1 LKIVRVLLG
10 SSWKLLA
17 RDRVALLLTFVL
29 PLVFFA
35 IFATIFG
42 GMGGSGGGEL
52 KPLRVIAI
60 DSDDTTASRGL
71 VEALLAN
78 AVVERVGD
86 GSRTFDEAVATVREG
101 DADAAVLVEEGFEDA
116 FAEFWNEPPS
126 VRLVFDASNPM
137 ARFTLEGLVQAASFQ
152 AAPVAL
158 MESGFASLEQFGGA
172 LTSDQRDALDR
183 MRELIEGQMA
193 GDGDVANDG
202 STESSGDAGG
212 ATGMSALV
220 AVDATAATDVRDDGA
235 GPSIV
240 DYYAAAIGVMFLLFS
255 MTGAAGALLEEEER
269 GTLERLLMTGVGIVP
284 VLMGHWAFFAL
295 VGFAQLALMFV
306 FGWLVFG
313 LDLMNAQVLVGVGL
327 VGAITAMAASAFA
340 LVLAAACRTRAQLG
354 GLSTVV
360 ILVMSAVGGSMVPRF
375 AMPAFMESASRFTF
389 NGWALD
395 AFRAVLWQ
403 RDPDGSFGALLA
415 SVALPL
421 AVLAAATV
429 VLLLVA
435 RRLARRWETV

>member
-1 LKIVRVLLG
+1 MKVVRVLLG
-10 SSWKLLA
+10 TSWKLLA
-17 RDRVALLLTFVL
+17 RDRVALSLTFVL

-42 GMGGSGGGEL
+42 GMGGSSGGEL

-60 DSDDTTASRGL
+60 DADDSEASRGL
-71 VEALLAN
+71 VDALLAN
-78 AVVERVGD
+78 AVIERVGD
-86 GSRTFDEAVATVREG
+86 GSRSFDEAVATVREG
-101 DADAAVLVEEGFEDA
+101 DADAAVLVEAGFEEA
-116 FAEFWNEPPS
+116 FAEFWDEPPS

-137 ARFTLEGLVQAASFQ
+137 ARFTIEGLVQAASFQ

-172 LTSDQRDALDR
+172 LTGAQRDALDR
-183 MRELIEGQMA
+183 VRELIEEQ
-193 GDGDVANDG
+193 VDG
-202 STESSGDAGG
+202 SDGEASGTGS
-212 ATGMSALV
+212 GMSALV
-220 AVDATAATDVRDDGA
+220 AVEATAATDVRDDGA

-403 RDPDGSFGALLA
+403 RDPDGSFGALFA

-421 AVLAAATV
+421 AVLVAATV
-429 VLLLVA
+429 VLLVVA